1 MENGNLFVSGE
12 LHIYV
17 IMIQVMKN
25 TTMSEQFKIDEQSRR
40 NRVTIDTPK
49 YT

>member
-17 IMIQVMKN
+17 IMMQIMKN
-25 TTMSEQFKIDEQSRR
+25 TTMSEQFKIE
-40 NRVTIDTPK
+40 
-49 YT
+49 